1 MMLFLLFIKSIT
13 YSFVSLFSI
22 VNPIG
27 MSTVFLSLTK
37 SFEKTDR
44 VLLAKK
50 VFKYGTVL
58 LISTYCFGSFILNA
72 FGISMYALQIAGGLI
87 IFSSS
92 WGLLNAKNDE
102 NGIKIDHP
110 KQLAFYPLTMPLTAG
125 AGAISVS
132 IALSAN
138 VFSNL
143 STHQHVNFFII
154 FSGQVIGIIG
164 LMFFTYLCYR
174 YSDLISKKLGSNGVT
189 VITKLT
195 AFLLIAIGVGMVG
208 SGIKSFIHNL

>member
-1 MMLFLLFIKSIT
+1 MSFILLFFKSIS

-27 MSTVFLSLTK
+27 MSTVFLLLTK
-37 SFEKTDR
+37 DFNVADR
-44 VLLAKK
+44 INLAKN
-50 VFKYGTVL
+50 VFKYGSIL
-58 LISTYCFGSFILNA
+58 LISTYCFGSFVLNA

-92 WGLLNAKNDE
+92 WKLLNEKNE
-102 NGIKIDHP
+102 EQKIKIEHP

-138 VFSNL
+138 VFSTPYNF
-143 STHQHVNFFII
+143 NFFVILI
-154 FSGQVIGIIG
+154 GQIIGIVL
-164 LMFFTYLCYR
+164 LMFFTFLCYR
-174 YSDLISKKLGSNGVT
+174 YSELISKKLGNNGVT

-208 SGIKSFIHNL
+208 SGINSFIHNL

>member
-1 MMLFLLFIKSIT
+1 MTLLLIFIKSIS

-27 MSTVFLSLTK
+27 MSTVFLMLTK
-37 SFEKTDR
+37 NFEANDR
-44 VLLAKK
+44 IILAKK
-50 VFKYGTVL
+50 VFKYGSVL

-72 FGISMYALQIAGGLI
+72 FGISMYALQVAGGLI
-87 IFSSS
+87 IFASS
-92 WGLLNAKNDE
+92 WKLLNSKHEE
-102 NGIKIDHP
+102 NELKIENP

-138 VFSNL
+138 VFS
-143 STHQHVNFFII
+143 SSYSFVFFITMLAQI
-154 FSGQVIGIIG
+154 IGIIG
-164 LMFFTYLCYR
+164 IMFFTYLCYR
-174 YSDLISKKLGSNGVT
+174 YSELITKKLGTNGVL

-195 AFLLIAIGVGMVG
+195 AFLLIAIGVGMIG
-208 SGIKSFIHNL
+208 SGIKSFIHVL